1 MTAKTLNEA
10 IEILKANGLEVVC
23 FPFTKNKV
31 IEKGIEV
38 NKIWIEEN
46 GALTASWESL
56 DLQGEHVI
64 SDPKNI
70 TR

>member
-38 NKIWIEEN
+38 NKIWIAD
-46 GALTASWESL
+46 GVLKASWGSL